1 MEHEET
7 KFEGIIKEVKD
18 TIDKVRVA
26 SYNEG
31 YVQANKDKEFDP
43 LMHPN
48 INFSLVSTLSEIGE
62 RKELYKKQRIERGF
76 DDTELWNLDS
86 TILKFVLPR
95 LKAFKEC
102 TCGYPGNVKSEEE
115 WQNILQKMIDSIE
128 KIIIDEAKDE
138 DYEGFELFK
147 KYFFNLWW

>member
-1 MEHEET
+1 MKDAEI

-18 TIDKVRVA
+18 TIDKVRAV

-43 LMHPN
+43 WMQPN
-48 INFSLVSTLSEIGE
+48 INFSLASTLPEVDE

-102 TCGYPGNVKSEEE
+102 TCGYPGTVKSEEE

-128 KIIIDEAKDE
+128 KIINDNADDE
-138 DYEGFELFK
+138 DYDGFELFK